1 MPKKRVVVYIRLSTD
16 DKQNGIHQNV
26 IRQKCEVEGKGLFS
40 IYDCTNDVGGIS
52 NEEGKCKL

>member
-1 MPKKRVVVYIRLSTD
+1 VVVYIRLSTY
-16 DKQNGIHQNV
+16 DKQKGAQQNV